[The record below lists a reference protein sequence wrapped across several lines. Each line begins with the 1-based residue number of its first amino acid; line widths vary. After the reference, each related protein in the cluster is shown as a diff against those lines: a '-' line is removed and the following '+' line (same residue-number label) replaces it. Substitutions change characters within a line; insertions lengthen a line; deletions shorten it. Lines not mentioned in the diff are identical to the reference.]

1 MLVKGL
7 FAAVTTGNKKLESH
21 VEIDGDVSFFFF
33 FPFLKKKSAAFLA
46 KTFEWVRPWH
56 CGPLHGQD
64 CYELNDLESCLRRF
78 LTEIWVAHTR
88 MFYCALN

>member
-7 FAAVTTGNKKLESH
+7 LAAVTTGNKKLESH
-21 VEIDGDVSFFFF
+21 VEIDGDVSFFFSF
-33 FPFLKKKSAAFLA
+33 FEKKNLLPFWQ

-88 MFYCALN
+88 MFYRALN

>member
-7 FAAVTTGNKKLESH
+7 LAAVTTGNKKLESH
-21 VEIDGDVSFFFF
+21 VEINGDVPFFFSFFG
-33 FPFLKKKSAAFLA
+33 KKKSAAFLA
-46 KTFEWVRPWH
+46 KAFEWVRPWH

-88 MFYCALN
+88 MFYRALN